1 MENLDSQVTENDA
14 SQIEAQDNSQVSTQI
29 DTDTEKNQQQNT
41 EQQEHANWYE
51 SDYYGSPEVYDYKDV
66 QLPEGMKL
74 HSDMTAK
81 FNDFAQK
88 INMSQKSANECMQ
101 LAVEHTNLVMKQ
113 VAEAYNFAREENIQ
127 KWDKLCEQD
136 EYLKGEKYD
145 KAISIANMAMDKFI
159 PQNSDFKEELKK
171 SGLSHH
177 PVLINAFRQLGEF
190 MLPQDVQK
198 GNPAPKDK
206 SAAEII
212 YPEMYEKK

>member
-1 MENLDSQVTENDA
+1 MEDLENQNPDVSQGSKENV
-14 SQIEAQDNSQVSTQI
+14 QDNSQQVQNA
-29 DTDTEKNQQQNT
+29 TEANNQNAELQ
-41 EQQEHANWYE
+41 EQANWYE
-51 SDYYGSPEVYDYKDV
+51 SDYYGSPDSYDYKDI

-74 HSDMTAK
+74 NSDMTAK
-81 FNDFAQK
+81 FNDFAK
-88 INMSQKSANECMQ
+88 KTNMSQKSANECMQ
-101 LAVEHTNLVMKQ
+101 LAVEHTNHVMQ
-113 VAEAYNFAREENIQ
+113 QALEAYNFAREENVQ

-145 KAISIANMAMDKFI
+145 KAISIANMAMDKLI

-171 SGLSHH
+171 SGLNHH

-190 MLPQDVQK
+190 MLPPAVQK
-198 GNPAPKDK
+198 GYPAPKEK